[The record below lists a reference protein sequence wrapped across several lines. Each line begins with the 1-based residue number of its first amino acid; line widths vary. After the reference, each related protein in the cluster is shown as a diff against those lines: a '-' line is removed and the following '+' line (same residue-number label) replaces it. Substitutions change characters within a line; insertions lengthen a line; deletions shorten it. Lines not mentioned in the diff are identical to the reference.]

1 MANKG
6 KNADKSTVNFEEQLK
21 RLEEIVGKLE
31 SEEVTLDKALDLF
44 EEGTAI
50 VKSAQKKLKESQLKV
65 QKILGEEGDDL
76 ILEDFLID
84 TEVNEEDGKSG

>member
-1 MANKG
+1 MAKKG
-6 KNADKSTVNFEEQLK
+6 KKPDKSRAGFEEQLK

-50 VKSAQKKLKESQLKV
+50 VKSAQRKLKESQLKV
-65 QKILGEEGDDL
+65 QKILGEEDGDL

-84 TEVNEEDGKSG
+84 TEGSEEDGRG